1 MALSRSQTDRLSRG
15 WALYKQGRFDE
26 AEGHFA
32 AVQKVAPNDHDARR
46 LLGMALVQLG
56 RDGEAAEHFRAA
68 LQRRPDDTSVL
79 NNLASALRS
88 LGQPAEALG
97 FIQRAIALTPDVA
110 EFYNTRGNAL
120 LDLGRLSEALDDFD
134 QAIRRKA
141 VFAEAHFNRAMVL
154 QALQR
159 PEEALVSVEHAV
171 RLKPDYA
178 KAHARRGQ
186 LLHALG
192 RPVEALAS
200 YTRAVALTP
209 NDVLLHCLRGVILRG
224 LARHADA
231 LAAFDAALAVQPDL
245 VEALIGR
252 GMALMALRRGEEALA
267 AYDMALARKPDAA
280 DALTNRANAL
290 RLLHRYDAALASAD
304 AALAVLPNFAEAWLM
319 RANVLR
325 DMWRIEEALACME
338 TALTHNPALFE
349 AYVNR
354 GVVLQDIGR
363 YAAAAASFEAA
374 LRLRP
379 GDPDAQWGLALLH
392 LRQGDM
398 ATGWRAYEWRKQ
410 VPELVQIHKLPQPEW
425 QGDADIAGR
434 KLFLHW
440 EQGLGDTIQFC
451 RYAVLAADRGAEVTL
466 SVQTPLLTLLAG
478 LDARVRVVDE
488 RVTPAGFELH
498 CSLLSLPL
506 AFGTTLETVPA
517 RVPYL
522 TAPPDRRATMEALL
536 LAAGVDRQR
545 PRVGFVWRG
554 NPLHSNDRNRSTS
567 LELWHGLFAL
577 PLAFVSLQKDIRPE
591 EADALASRPNTTN
604 LGPALADFADTAAA
618 IAELDL
624 VITVDSSVAHLAGA
638 LGKPVWILLPY
649 NSDFRWMRDRA
660 CSPWY
665 PTARLF
671 RQQVPGDW
679 ETVFGEVRAALAQA
693 DPRHAARVPE
703 RVSA

>member
-1 MALSRSQTDRLSRG
+1 MALNRALTERLSRG
-15 WALYKQGRFDE
+15 WALYKQGRFAE

-46 LLGMALVQLG
+46 LLGMALMQMG
-56 RDGEAAEHFRAA
+56 RDGEAVEHFRAA
-68 LQRRPDDTSVL
+68 LQRLPRDTAVL
-79 NNLASALRS
+79 NNLASALRTI
-88 LGQPAEALG
+88 GKPDEALA
-97 FIQRAIALTPDVA
+97 FIRQAIVLAPDVA

-120 LDLGRLSEALDDFD
+120 LDIGRLQEALDDFD
-134 QAIRRKA
+134 QAICRK
-141 VFAEAHFNRAMVL
+141 VTFAEAYFNRSVAL
-154 QALQR
+154 QAQR
-159 PEEALVSVEHAV
+159 RSDEALAAVEHAV

-186 LLHALG
+186 LLQAFG

-209 NDVLLHCLRGVILRG
+209 SDVRLQCLRGVILRDQ
-224 LARHADA
+224 ARHADA

-252 GMALMALRRGEEALA
+252 GMALMALRRGEEAVA

-290 RLLHRYDAALASAD
+290 RLLQRFDAALASVD
-304 AALAVLPNFAEAWLM
+304 AALALQPNFAEAWLM
-319 RANVLR
+319 RGNVLR
-325 DMWRIEEALACME
+325 DLWRIEEVLVCME
-338 TALTHNPALFE
+338 TALVHNPALFE
-349 AYVNR
+349 AHINR
-354 GVVLQDIGR
+354 GLVMQDVGR
-363 YAAAAASFEAA
+363 YADAAACFEAA

-379 GDPDAQWGLALLH
+379 GDPEAQWGIALLH

-410 VPELVQIHKLPQPEW
+410 VPGLVQFHKLPQPEW
-425 QGDADIAGR
+425 LGDADIGGR

-466 SVQTPLLTLLAG
+466 SVQSPLLALLAG
-478 LDARVRVVDE
+478 LDARIRVVDE
-488 RVTPAGFELH
+488 RVIPAGIELH
-498 CSLLSLPL
+498 CPLLSLPL
-506 AFGTTLETVPA
+506 AFGTTLATIPA
-517 RVPYL
+517 HVPYL
-522 TAPPDRRATMEALL
+522 TAPPDRRARMEEKLRAV
-536 LAAGVDRQR
+536 GNDGQR
-545 PRVGFVWRG
+545 PRVGIVWRG
-554 NPLHSNDRNRSTS
+554 NALHSNDRNRSTS
-567 LELWHGLFAL
+567 LEMWGGLFAL
-577 PLAFVSLQKDIRPE
+577 PLAFVSLQKDIRSD
-591 EADALASRPNTTN
+591 EADVLAGQPNTTN
-604 LGPALADFADTAAA
+604 LGPGLTDFADTAAA
-618 IAELDL
+618 IAELDM

-649 NSDFRWMRDRA
+649 NPDFRWMRDRA

-671 RQQVPGDW
+671 RQQVAGDW
-679 ETVFGEVRAALAQA
+679 EAVFSEVRAALAQA
-693 DPRHAARVPE
+693 DLRHALSVPE
-703 RVSA
+703 QASG